1 MTYFPLEPLQKLR
14 RRDAVQLSVVELEGH
29 RQGGPQPLFPVLAP
43 DEEGVVVAS
52 GVDVHRAVDLVPR
65 QGGGSDDHVVLAQ
78 FIALSALPDLPG
90 ERPVVPVKLLQV
102 VGDGDVTG
110 GDTAVPGGYH
120 RIDGQAVIL
129 HQLVAH
135 RKQVEVLHPGRR
147 LSDAPA
153 EEHIEFAAPLPAPA
167 HQCRHIQGLHQDYR
181 GGGAGF
187 IHSSKASAREVLFGI
202 NFSHTLL
209 HSARQIRFG
218 RPGESVSYHNTA
230 IERRQPLPMSQT
242 QNLCYNNPKDTYTS
256 AHHKEESPCARILE
270 PSPGPIPSRSLSWL
284 PTMRTVL
291 PTP

>member
-167 HQCRHIQGLHQDYR
+167 HQCRHIQGLHQGHHGHGGLHPQLKGQR
-181 GGGAGF
+181 PGGA
-187 IHSSKASAREVLFGI
+187 FGI

-218 RPGESVSYHNTA
+218 RPGKVFL
-230 IERRQPLPMSQT
+230 IIT
-242 QNLCYNNPKDTYTS
+242 QRLKD
-256 AHHKEESPCARILE
+256 
-270 PSPGPIPSRSLSWL
+270 GNRSLC
-284 PTMRTVL
+284 PKHRTCAII
-291 PTP
+291 TPKTLILRHITRRNRHAQEFWSQALDLSPAGLYPGYLQ